1 MKKIILILVMLCI
14 LTTVSY
20 GQDFLT
26 KDNFQEV
33 LESDKLVV
41 IDFWAE
47 WCKYCKL
54 LDPIIERLIV
64 FNQQYNKNK
73 IEWYKVDVDKD
84 RKFLNNFRPFRGL
97 PVIAFYKNG
106 KEIDRLIGYQ
116 PFLTIQNVIKNLL
129 KEEKKERK
137 EKKKKDN
144 CDGGVCL
151 PPKE

>member
-1 MKKIILILVMLCI
+1 MKTFILILLLCI

-20 GQDFLT
+20 GQEILN
-26 KDNFQEV
+26 KDNVQV

-54 LDPIIERLIV
+54 LDPVIERLII
-64 FNQQYNKNK
+64 FNQRYNKNK

-97 PVIAFYKNG
+97 PVIAFYRNG
-106 KEIDRLIGYQ
+106 KEIDRLIGFQ
-116 PFLTIQNVIKNLL
+116 SFLTIQNVINTLL
-129 KEEKKERK
+129 KEERK
-137 EKKKKDN
+137 EKKDN
-144 CDGGVCL
+144 CKDGVCT
-151 PPKE
+151 PPKEVK

>member
-1 MKKIILILVMLCI
+1 MKTFILILLLCI

-20 GQDFLT
+20 GQDFLN
-26 KDNFQEV
+26 KDNVQV

-47 WCKYCKL
+47 WCKYCNK
-54 LDPIIERLIV
+54 LDPIIERLII

-97 PVIAFYKNG
+97 PVIMFYRNG
-106 KEIDRLIGYQ
+106 KEIDRLIGFQ
-116 PFLTIQNVIKNLL
+116 SFLTIQNVINTLL
-129 KEEKKERK
+129 KEERK
-137 EKKKKDN
+137 EEKDK
-144 CDGGVCL
+144 CKDGVCT
-151 PPKE
+151 PPKEVK

>member
-1 MKKIILILVMLCI
+1 MKTFILILLLCI

-20 GQDFLT
+20 GQEILN
-26 KDNFQEV
+26 KDNVQV

-54 LDPIIERLIV
+54 LDPVINRLII
-64 FNQQYNKNK
+64 FNQRYNKNK

-97 PVIAFYKNG
+97 PVIAFYRNG
-106 KEIDRLIGYQ
+106 KEIDRLIGFQ
-116 PFLTIQNVIKNLL
+116 SFLTIQNKITTLL
-129 KEEKKERK
+129 KEERK
-137 EKKKKDN
+137 EKKDN
-144 CDGGVCL
+144 CEGGVCT
-151 PPKE
+151 PPKEVK